1 MNGGAICPAF
11 TRDMKIKNNE
21 LMILESNMKNLNNL
35 LDRIGALF
43 VKKQAGGGI
52 EEENNSQKDT
62 FTDKNILTDFIDK
75 IDNFRKQYNNV
86 DVNIKTIEDNL
97 NIKKNE
103 EAVDKAKAAS
113 QPEAENDHVKNN
125 NEIELHG
132 KKISKNEAE
141 NKSSYIENN
150 ILKNDE
156 VKNLVSNFKD
166 TIKSNQ
172 KDDIAQISML
182 LLKHQNIYER
192 KFPDDYEKI
201 VKDYST
207 KISRLENTFNK
218 LYKDCKS
225 TRDGIQLQLARLEK
239 EGDRDVQIKRYEH
252 QLNNRQILAVQ
263 GGGNGTEKP
272 ETDDDLN
279 EMIKKL
285 TKFEKSISKGSSSQ
299 IGNNDINV
307 FSQIYNKY
315 NENKDEGD
323 SELKAEKEFVRDFE
337 LSRLDK
343 SKEGVL
349 NNNDKFIFIVLLLL
363 IRLLSMS
370 IVNYLL
376 DGLYIT
382 SLISALVVYVIIYFV
397 IFISIVALVNMSEG
411 YKLRVL
417 LGAFD
422 LNGNFSGVF
431 IHMIVFFIFSLMIY
445 NLYLNLNVNQNDDN
459 SEESHIKISYKLELI
474 TGIILIFSIFA
485 MISIS

>member
-1 MNGGAICPAF
+1 
-11 TRDMKIKNNE
+11 
-21 LMILESNMKNLNNL
+21 
-35 LDRIGALF
+35 
-43 VKKQAGGGI
+43 
-52 EEENNSQKDT
+52 
-62 FTDKNILTDFIDK
+62 
-75 IDNFRKQYNNV
+75 
-86 DVNIKTIEDNL
+86 
-97 NIKKNE
+97 
-103 EAVDKAKAAS
+103 
-113 QPEAENDHVKNN
+113 
-125 NEIELHG
+125 
-132 KKISKNEAE
+132 
-141 NKSSYIENN
+141 
-150 ILKNDE
+150 
-156 VKNLVSNFKD
+156 
-166 TIKSNQ
+166 
-172 KDDIAQISML
+172 ML

-192 KFPDDYEKI
+192 KFPDDYETI

-207 KISRLENTFNK
+207 KMSELENTFNQ
-218 LYKDCKS
+218 LYKKGKS

-239 EGDRDVQIKRYEH
+239 MDDRDVQKKRYEN
-252 QLNNRQILAVQ
+252 QNRIKQMRDQ
-263 GGGNGTEKP
+263 RGGGGNGTEKP
-272 ETDDDLN
+272 ETNKDLNLN

-285 TKFEKSISKGSSSQ
+285 NKFKKSISKGSSSQ

-323 SELKAEKEFVRDFE
+323 SELKAERKFVRDFE

>member
-1 MNGGAICPAF
+1 MY
-11 TRDMKIKNNE
+11 
-21 LMILESNMKNLNNL
+21 
-35 LDRIGALF
+35 
-43 VKKQAGGGI
+43 KK
-52 EEENNSQKDT
+52 
-62 FTDKNILTDFIDK
+62 
-75 IDNFRKQYNNV
+75 
-86 DVNIKTIEDNL
+86 
-97 NIKKNE
+97 
-103 EAVDKAKAAS
+103 
-113 QPEAENDHVKNN
+113 
-125 NEIELHG
+125 
-132 KKISKNEAE
+132 
-141 NKSSYIENN
+141 
-150 ILKNDE
+150 
-156 VKNLVSNFKD
+156 
-166 TIKSNQ
+166 
-172 KDDIAQISML
+172 
-182 LLKHQNIYER
+182 
-192 KFPDDYEKI
+192 
-201 VKDYST
+201 
-207 KISRLENTFNK
+207 
-218 LYKDCKS
+218 
-225 TRDGIQLQLARLEK
+225 
-239 EGDRDVQIKRYEH
+239 KRYEN
-252 QLNNRQILAVQ
+252 QNQIEQ
-263 GGGNGTEKP
+263 RWDQRRGGGGNGTEKP
-272 ETDDDLN
+272 ETNKDLNLN
-279 EMIKKL
+279 EMIDKL
-285 TKFEKSISKGSSSQ
+285 TKFKKSISKGSSSQ

-323 SELKAEKEFVRDFE
+323 YELKAEKDFVRDFE

>member
-1 MNGGAICPAF
+1 ME
-11 TRDMKIKNNE
+11 T
-21 LMILESNMKNLNNL
+21 LNNILDQFDAL
-35 LDRIGALF
+35 LV
-43 VKKQAGGGI
+43 VKKQGGGGI

-75 IDNFRKQYNNV
+75 IENFKKQYNNV
-86 DVNIKTIEDNL
+86 EENITLIERELNEKTGELNEKTGELNEKTGKQAKKQNDNG
-97 NIKKNE
+97 
-103 EAVDKAKAAS
+103 
-113 QPEAENDHVKNN
+113 
-125 NEIELHG
+125 IELYG
-132 KKISKNEAE
+132 KQISKNAAE
-141 NKSSYIENN
+141 NLSSYIENN
-150 ILKNDE
+150 ILKNEE

-166 TIKSNQ
+166 TIKSKQ

-192 KFPDDYEKI
+192 KFPDDYETI

-207 KISRLENTFNK
+207 KMSNLENTFNK
-218 LYKDCKS
+218 LYKDGKS
-225 TRDGIQLQLARLEK
+225 IRDGIQLQLARLEK
-239 EGDRDVQIKRYEH
+239 MDDRDVQKKRYEN
-252 QLNNRQILAVQ
+252 QNQINPMWDQ
-263 GGGNGTEKP
+263 RGGGGNGTEKP
-272 ETDDDLN
+272 ETNKDLNLN

-285 TKFEKSISKGSSSQ
+285 NKFKKSISKGSSSQ

-323 SELKAEKEFVRDFE
+323 SELKAERKFVRDFE

>member
-1 MNGGAICPAF
+1 
-11 TRDMKIKNNE
+11 
-21 LMILESNMKNLNNL
+21 
-35 LDRIGALF
+35 
-43 VKKQAGGGI
+43 
-52 EEENNSQKDT
+52 
-62 FTDKNILTDFIDK
+62 
-75 IDNFRKQYNNV
+75 
-86 DVNIKTIEDNL
+86 
-97 NIKKNE
+97 
-103 EAVDKAKAAS
+103 
-113 QPEAENDHVKNN
+113 
-125 NEIELHG
+125 
-132 KKISKNEAE
+132 
-141 NKSSYIENN
+141 
-150 ILKNDE
+150 
-156 VKNLVSNFKD
+156 
-166 TIKSNQ
+166 
-172 KDDIAQISML
+172 
-182 LLKHQNIYER
+182 
-192 KFPDDYEKI
+192 
-201 VKDYST
+201 
-207 KISRLENTFNK
+207 LENQFNK
-218 LYKDCKS
+218 LYKEGKS

-239 EGDRDVQIKRYEH
+239 ADDREVQIARYEN
-252 QLNNRQILAVQ
+252 QQNNRTYWKGQ

-272 ETDDDLN
+272 ETDEDLNLN

-285 TKFEKSISKGSSSQ
+285 TKFKKSISKGSSSK

-315 NENKDEGD
+315 NEDKDEGD
-323 SELKAEKEFVRDFE
+323 YELKAEKEFVRDFE

-343 SKEGVL
+343 SKEGAL

-382 SLISALVVYVIIYFV
+382 SLISALVVYVIIYIV

-431 IHMIVFFIFSLMIY
+431 THMIVFFIFSLMIY